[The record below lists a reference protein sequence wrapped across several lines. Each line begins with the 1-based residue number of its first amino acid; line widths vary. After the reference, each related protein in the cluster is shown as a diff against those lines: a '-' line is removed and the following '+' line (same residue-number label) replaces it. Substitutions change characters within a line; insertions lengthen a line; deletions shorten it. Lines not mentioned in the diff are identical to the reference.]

1 MAAHVKNVA
10 VLGSTGSIGE
20 SALAVIAASRGQLR
34 AICLSAHSR
43 TADLLR
49 QAKELAA
56 TGAAPRWLVATDPQ
70 AAAAQDWSDL
80 PTGTVLLVGHAAL
93 EQTVRQADVD
103 VVLAAIVG
111 SAGLRS
117 TWAAL
122 DAGKTIALANKET
135 LVMAG
140 SLVMSL
146 AAERNTPIL
155 PVDSEHSAVF
165 QALQSGRKN
174 EVRRVV
180 LTASGG
186 PFRKYSIEQ
195 MATVTVA
202 EALAHPT
209 WNMGPKIT
217 VDSATMMNKSLE
229 LIEARWLFDLTA
241 DQLDVVIHPQSI
253 VHSLVEFIDGSVIAQ
268 LSPPDMKLPIQYALT
283 YPDRTDGVSPRLDW
297 SQAFDLKFEPPD
309 YERFPALSLGR
320 EAARVGGTTGAVLNA
335 ANEAAVAGFLAG
347 ELAFTDIVPACR
359 DVLDHHEF
367 DPSPKLEQLI
377 ALDSWARQEVSR
389 WVCT

>member
-1 MAAHVKNVA
+1 MAAQVTNVA

-20 SALAVIAASRGQLR
+20 SALAVIAASQGRLR
-34 AICLSAHSR
+34 VVGLSAHSR

-49 QAKELAA
+49 QAQQLAA

-70 AAAAQDWSDL
+70 AAARQDWSGL
-80 PTGTVLLVGHAAL
+80 PAGTELLIGHDAL
-93 EQTVRQADVD
+93 EAAVRQPEVD

-117 TWAAL
+117 TWAAI

-140 SLVMSL
+140 SLVMGL
-146 AAERNTPIL
+146 AADRNAKIL

-165 QALQSGRKN
+165 QALQAGRKH
-174 EVRRVV
+174 EVHRVV

-186 PFRKYSIEQ
+186 PFRQFTAER
-195 MATVTVA
+195 MASVTVA
-202 EALAHPT
+202 EALDHPT

-217 VDSATMMNKSLE
+217 VDSATMMNKALE

-241 DQLDVVIHPQSI
+241 DQLGVMIHPQSV
-253 VHSLVEFIDGSVIAQ
+253 VHSMVEFVDGSVIAQ
-268 LSPPDMKLPIQYALT
+268 LSPPDMKLPIQYALE
-283 YPDRTDGVSPRLDW
+283 YPNRTAGVSPRMDW
-297 SQAFDLKFEPPD
+297 TRAHMLEFQPPD
-309 YERFPALSLGR
+309 PERFPAVELGL

-347 ELAFTDIVPACR
+347 ELAFMEIVPACR
-359 DVLDHHEF
+359 GVLDHHDF
-367 DPSPKLEQLI
+367 DPNPTLEQLI
-377 ALDSWARQEVSR
+377 ALDGWARQEVSR